1 MQAFSTH
8 QVANQVPPLEDY
20 SLYDTDPVLRAAVAR
35 EGAGAWQD
43 ELREHGAWLGRAQ
56 TLQAAELANR
66 HGPILHAYDRAG
78 HRVDQIEFHPA
89 WAQLMSGIV
98 ARGLHSNA
106 WLRRKPGAQAARAAA
121 YLMQGQAE
129 AGTLCPTTMTHA
141 AMPLL
146 MREPAGDLD
155 YARDWLPA
163 LYSRQFDG
171 SDAPLSLK
179 RGALIGMGLTEK
191 QGGSDLR
198 AVATRAVPLGTG
210 GRGRAYLLTGHK
222 WFFSVPQADAHL
234 VLARVDGGLSSAAGP
249 SCFVVPRWVPDG
261 PRNAVRVRRLK
272 DKVGNRSNASA
283 EVEFEQAWGVMLG
296 EPGRGLAVLL
306 EMAAATRLD
315 CVLGSAALLRQAL
328 AQALHHAAHRQ
339 AFGRRLLDQPVMRG
353 VLADLALESE
363 AATLLAM
370 RLARAADH
378 ADRTDRAGESA
389 PEQRADGRA
398 PHARGP
404 DDHARYDHAWNDHTR
419 DGHAASERAL
429 LRVGTPAAKLWICKR
444 AIAASA
450 EAMEALGG
458 NGYVEDGPLGRI
470 YRETPV
476 NSIWEGS
483 GNVMALDVLRAL
495 GREAEALPA
504 LCAELDP
511 ARGVLPA
518 YDRALDAWLALLQDP
533 ARAEP
538 RARTAAAGLAR
549 LWQAALLIRHAPAG
563 VAAAFAATRLG
574 QGASLFGE
582 WDDAYDAG
590 EVLARAWPGMG

>member
-8 QVANQVPPLEDY
+8 QVANQVAPLEDY
-20 SLYDTDPVLRAAVAR
+20 SLYDTDPVLREAVAR

-66 HGPILHAYDRAG
+66 HGPILHAYDHAG
-78 HRVDQIEFHPA
+78 HRVDRIEFHPA
-89 WAQLMSGIV
+89 WAQLMGGIV

-141 AMPLL
+141 AVPLL

-163 LYSRQFDG
+163 LYAREFDG
-171 SDAPLSLK
+171 ADAPLARK

-198 AVATRAVPLGTG
+198 AVATSAAPVGAG

-234 VLARVDGGLSSAAGP
+234 VLARVDAGP
-249 SCFVVPRWVPDG
+249 SCFLVPRWIPDG

-296 EPGRGLAVLL
+296 EPGRGMAVLL

-363 AATLLAM
+363 AATMLAM

-378 ADRTDRAGESA
+378 ADL
-389 PEQRADGRA
+389 
-398 PHARGP
+398 P
-404 DDHARYDHAWNDHTR
+404 D
-419 DGHAASERAL
+419 ERAL
-429 LRVGTPAAKLWICKR
+429 LRVGTPAAKLWVCKR
-444 AIAASA
+444 AVAASA

-458 NGYVEDGPLGRI
+458 NGYVEEGPLARI
-470 YRETPV
+470 YREAPV

-483 GNVMALDVLRAL
+483 GNIMALDVLRAL
-495 GREAEALPA
+495 GREANALPA
-504 LCAELDP
+504 LRAELDP
-511 ARGVLPA
+511 ARGVLPG
-518 YDRALDAWLALLQDP
+518 YDRALDAWLALSQDS
-533 ARAEP
+533 ANAEP
-538 RARTAAAGLAR
+538 RARQAAAGLAR
-549 LWQAALLIRHAPAG
+549 LWQAALLIRHAPPP
-563 VAAAFAATRLG
+563 VAAAFVASRLG
-574 QGASLFGE
+574 QGAVLVGE
-582 WDDAYDAG
+582 WPGGHDAG
-590 EVLARAWPGMG
+590 EALARAWPGLG

>member
-8 QVANQVPPLEDY
+8 QVANQVAPLEDY
-20 SLYDTDPVLRAAVAR
+20 SLYDTDPVLREAVLR

-56 TLQAAELANR
+56 TLQAADLANR
-66 HGPILHAYDRAG
+66 HGPVLHAYDRAG
-78 HRVDQIEFHPA
+78 HRVDRIEFHPA
-89 WAQLMSGIV
+89 WAQLMGGIV

-141 AMPLL
+141 AVPLL
-146 MREPAGDLD
+146 MREPTGDLD

-163 LYSRQFDG
+163 LYAHEFDG
-171 SDAPLSLK
+171 SDAPLSHK

-198 AVATRAVPLGTG
+198 AVATRAVPLGAG

-234 VLARVDGGLSSAAGP
+234 VLARVDAGLSGPGLDSPEP
-249 SCFVVPRWVPDG
+249 SCFFVPRWIPDG
-261 PRNAVRVRRLK
+261 PRNAVRVLRLK

-306 EMAAATRLD
+306 EMAAVTRLD
-315 CVLGSAALLRQAL
+315 CVLGSSALLRQAV
-328 AQALHHAAHRQ
+328 AQALHHAAHRR

-363 AATLLAM
+363 AATALAM

-378 ADRTDRAGESA
+378 ADR
-389 PEQRADGRA
+389 
-398 PHARGP
+398 P
-404 DDHARYDHAWNDHTR
+404 D
-419 DGHAASERAL
+419 ERAL
-429 LRVGTPAAKLWICKR
+429 LRVGTPAAKLWVCKR
-444 AIAASA
+444 AIAACA
-450 EAMEALGG
+450 EAMEVLGG
-458 NGYVEDGPLGRI
+458 NGYVEEGPLGRI
-470 YRETPV
+470 YREAPV

-495 GREAEALPA
+495 GRMAEAGPA

-518 YDRALDAWLALLQDP
+518 YDRALDAWLRPLRAS
-533 ARAEP
+533 ANAEP
-538 RARTAAAGLAR
+538 RARQAAAGLAR
-549 LWQAALLIRHAPAG
+549 LWQAALLIRHAPAP
-563 VAAAFAATRLG
+563 VAAAFVATRLEP
-574 QGASLFGE
+574 GAGLFGE
-582 WDDAYDAG
+582 WPDGHDAG
-590 EVLARAWPGMG
+590 EVLARAWPGIV